1 MKPDQMRDNTV
12 EVTTIPTPFKG
23 VTFGKY
29 GAPQA
34 NHPDNYP
41 KGFLEY
47 EARFVREQMKEYER
61 STTEHNRT
69 QVLKQRGL
77 AWVQFMKEV
86 K

>member
-12 EVTTIPTPFKG
+12 EVTAIPTPFKN

-34 NHPDNYP
+34 NHPDDYP

-77 AWVQFMKEV
+77 AWAQFMKEV

>member
-1 MKPDQMRDNTV
+1 MKPDNMRNNTV
-12 EVTTIPTPFKG
+12 EVTRLPPPYKG
-23 VTFGKY
+23 VKFGKY

-34 NHPDNYP
+34 NHPDDYP

-47 EARFVREQMKEYER
+47 EARFVRAQMKEYER
-61 STTEHNRT
+61 AATEHNRT

-86 K
+86 I